1 MSGGTPRI
9 RIAAGVCAAAAAF
22 VLVAM
27 PAAGVAHADTVT
39 QTLPVDGQDYAPVS
53 PFPDAYNSDPLAV
66 HVGVTGGQPSYY
78 SYIHVALDAL
88 PPQASDEHL
97 SFVFTPDATNAYNNV
112 NTSAAILSM
121 CVLAQQYP
129 AKWDSSNPPKYD
141 CTKGSSVGTQNSD
154 GTWTFDAT
162 RLLAAWRTADTGAVI
177 IPEYQPTDT
186 WEVSFTKAL
195 TDATYRGV
203 TPAQPSTV
211 IVPPTVAPVASAPP
225 AVVAPYHAPA
235 PLPTTRPLPSPS
247 VTAAPTAAPTPRPRS
262 AAAAGTT
269 QDTSGGDGGSSGR
282 WIAALVLSALAAVLL
297 VGRPLSRAISGL
309 AGPFRPVFLAEMR
322 AHPRAFTMATVLL
335 GWSVAFSGYS
345 LATGPLSPASSH
357 GALASNDNSGDSGGG
372 AGGGGTTTSGGSTTT
387 SGSPGAP
394 GSVGPD
400 LAAAGNGSNSG
411 GGGGN
416 GGGGPTATP
425 FNGYGVNLWGPDR
438 DRIGIDANTIKL
450 CGHSA
455 LIFGPA
461 FNVQASDLNV
471 FWDYMNDHGGVA
483 GRKVSLEWNDDSYQ
497 PANAVQA
504 AQKCED
510 DGAFI
515 VLSGIGFD
523 QIPAV
528 RVWAEQ
534 HQELYLYHVAV
545 QHGSDAFRYSYTE
558 FPSVEQLGQQA
569 ADLTIQKYRGHK
581 VAIIER
587 QSSNWEPGTTVYKQA
602 LAAAGIQV
610 TDDEYVTN
618 NQGTY
623 TQQLVKMQQ
632 SGADTVLVWENALAD
647 TEIIEQAHGQR
658 WFPHMVMFPFNLT
671 IEKLQQSDLKVP
683 FDGIA
688 AWLAYT
694 HGDYGNAQQ
703 FNYADEVHR
712 FEAAYA
718 QYDPGADLS
727 GLGGDLLWGTWLEFM
742 QVNDLL
748 QRCGHDCTRNKLA
761 AELQTYHV
769 KVGVN
774 CDVDLTADHHHGGL
788 YTDTLVGEVNNG
800 RNEWLMSSMCQRP

>member
-1 MSGGTPRI
+1 MSGGAPRV

-27 PAAGVAHADTVT
+27 PGTGVAHADTVT
-39 QTLPVDGQDYAPVS
+39 QPLPVDGQDYAPVS
-53 PFPDAYNSDPLAV
+53 PFPDAYNGDPLAV

-78 SYIHVALDAL
+78 AYIHVALDGL

-97 SFVFTPDATNAYNNV
+97 TFSFTPDTTNAYNNV

-129 AKWDSSNPPKYD
+129 ATWNSSSPPRYD
-141 CTKGSSVGTQNSD
+141 CTRGSSVGTQKGD
-154 GTWTFDAT
+154 GTWSFDAT
-162 RLLAAWRTADTGAVI
+162 KLLAAWRSGGDTGAVI
-177 IPEYQPTDT
+177 IPEYQPTDS
-186 WEVSFTKAL
+186 WEVSFTKSL
-195 TDATYRGV
+195 TEATYSAV
-203 TPAQPSTV
+203 TPAPQSTV
-211 IVPPTVAPVASAPP
+211 IAPPTIAPVPSAP
-225 AVVAPYHAPA
+225 AVVAPDHAPA
-235 PLPTTRPLPSPS
+235 PLPTARPLPSAS
-247 VTAAPTAAPTPRPRS
+247 PTAAATPAPARS
-262 AAAAGTT
+262 SHPAAGAGTA
-269 QDTSGGDGGSSGR
+269 QDTSGGDGGASGR
-282 WIAALVLSALAAVLL
+282 WIAALALSALAALLL
-297 VGRPLSRAISGL
+297 VGRPLSRAASGL

-322 AHPRAFTMATVLL
+322 THPRAFTMASVLL

-345 LATGPLSPASSH
+345 LATGPLNPASSH
-357 GALASNDNSGDSGGG
+357 GALASNSGSGDSGGG
-372 AGGGGTTTSGGSTTT
+372 AGGDGSTTSGGSTTG
-387 SGSPGAP
+387 GSPGAP
-394 GSVGPD
+394 GSVGPN
-400 LAAAGNGSNSG
+400 LAAAGSGSNSG
-411 GGGGN
+411 GGGGGN
-416 GGGGPTATP
+416 GGGPTATP

-438 DRIGIDANTIKL
+438 DRIGIDGSTIKL

-471 FWDYMNDHGGVA
+471 FWDYVNDHGGAA
-483 GRKVSLEWNDDSYQ
+483 GRKVTLEWNDDSYQ

-545 QHGSDAFRYSYTE
+545 QHGSEAFRYSYTE

-602 LAAAGIQV
+602 LAAAGIQI
-610 TDDEYVTN
+610 TDDEYVSN

-623 TQQLVKMQQ
+623 TQNLVKMQQ

-647 TEIIEQAHGQR
+647 TEIIEQAHGQH

-683 FDGIA
+683 FDGVA

-703 FNYADEVHR
+703 FDYAAEVQR

-718 QYDPGADLS
+718 QYDPQADLN
-727 GLGGDLLWGTWLEFM
+727 GFGGDLLWGTWLDFM

-748 QRCGHDCTRNKLA
+748 QRCGGDCTRNKLA
-761 AELQTYHV
+761 AELQGYHV

-774 CDVDLTADHHHGGL
+774 CDVDLTGDRHHGGL
-788 YTDTLVGEVNNG
+788 DTDTFVGEVNNG
-800 RNEWLMSSMCQRP
+800 RNEWLMSTMCQRP